1 MTFQIALTLSI
12 ILGALVL
19 FGTDKVRVDL
29 VALLVLLTTGLTGL
43 VSPKEAF
50 AGFSNSAVI
59 TVWAVYIVSG
69 GLFKTGVAESLGNF
83 ILRLAGESEMRLI
96 AVIML
101 TCGIISAFMNNVGAT
116 AMLLP
121 AVVSIS
127 RQKNISVSKLLIPLS
142 FSSLLGGKLTL
153 IGTPANILAT
163 GILAERGLPTFG
175 FFEFAPM
182 GIIVLTTGILYMV
195 LIGRRLLPVR
205 EGARGRDDVYR
216 LRDYISEVRVSPISS
231 LFGKT

>member
-96 AVIML
+96 
-101 TCGIISAFMNNVGAT
+101 
-116 AMLLP
+116 LP
-121 AVVSIS
+121 SSCSPAASS
-127 RQKNISVSKLLIPLS
+127 QPL
-142 FSSLLGGKLTL
+142 
-153 IGTPANILAT
+153 
-163 GILAERGLPTFG
+163 
-175 FFEFAPM
+175 
-182 GIIVLTTGILYMV
+182 
-195 LIGRRLLPVR
+195 
-205 EGARGRDDVYR
+205 
-216 LRDYISEVRVSPISS
+216 
-231 LFGKT
+231 

>member
-127 RQKNISVSKLLIPLS
+127 RQKKVSVSKLLIPLS

-163 GILAERGLPTFG
+163 NIVADHGLPTFG
-175 FFEFAPM
+175 FFDFTPLGGSSSSPQASC
-182 GIIVLTTGILYMV
+182 IWLSSVV
-195 LIGRRLLPVR
+195 
-205 EGARGRDDVYR
+205 
-216 LRDYISEVRVSPISS
+216 ISCQSANPPESSRSPSS
-231 LFGKT
+231 

>member
-127 RQKNISVSKLLIPLS
+127 RQKNISVS
-142 FSSLLGGKLTL
+142 
-153 IGTPANILAT
+153 
-163 GILAERGLPTFG
+163 
-175 FFEFAPM
+175 
-182 GIIVLTTGILYMV
+182 
-195 LIGRRLLPVR
+195 
-205 EGARGRDDVYR
+205 
-216 LRDYISEVRVSPISS
+216 PI
-231 LFGKT
+231 